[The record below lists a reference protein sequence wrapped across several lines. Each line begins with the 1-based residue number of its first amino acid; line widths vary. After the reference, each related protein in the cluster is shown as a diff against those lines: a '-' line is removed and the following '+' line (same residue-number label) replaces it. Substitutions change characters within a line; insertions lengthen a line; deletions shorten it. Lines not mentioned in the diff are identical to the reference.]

1 MQNYQV
7 DQLALLSGFV
17 TDLRHQYGI
26 SQSKSQTLSRANA
39 PNGREQ

>member
-7 DQLALLSGFV
+7 DKSAVLSGFG

-26 SQSKSQTLSRANA
+26 SQSKSQ
-39 PNGREQ
+39 